1 MVKLRRVVYQRIER
15 IIFEPI
21 FELDRIS
28 AGWRYCM
35 RRIGTAIAG
44 FCFALFGLTANSA
57 LATYFYADI
66 PARVKPTNV
75 AAA

>member
-1 MVKLRRVVYQRIER
+1 
-15 IIFEPI
+15 
-21 FELDRIS
+21 
-28 AGWRYCM
+28 M

-44 FCFALFGLTANSA
+44 FCFALFGLTATSA